1 MKTRRFPAVLAATLA
16 AISVSASA
24 RAQTFAGAPDPIMQ
38 RIWRLGQDSS
48 QVEPLA
54 QTFLDSLGPRLMGSP
69 NLLAAQNWAVKMYG
83 SWGIDAQ
90 RELFGTW
97 RGWRRGVSH
106 IDLIAPRVRSLEG
119 TMVGFSPGTKRK
131 DLVVEPIILPAFKDS
146 LEFIKWLPSAKG
158 KMVMISG
165 PQQSCRP
172 STDWTANA
180 TGASALKMAALRD
193 STRFTWG
200 GANVRGTGY
209 SAALGGGEL
218 GLRLEQAGAAGA
230 ISFRF
235 KDSRAGMEVFE
246 TYNKNT
252 PTIAL
257 SCEDYGLVFRLADHK
272 QGPKLRINLDAE
284 LLGEQPVGN
293 VIATIKGSTKPNE
306 YVMLSAHFD
315 SWDAG
320 SGATD
325 NGTGTLVMMEAMRIL
340 KKVLPNPQ
348 RTILVGHWA
357 GEEEGLIGSRVY
369 AAKHQDVVN
378 GMQAL
383 FNQDNGT
390 GRITRLSASGW
401 PMAPNR
407 LLNWW
412 DKLPKEFQEQAPFF
426 GGGGANT
433 IGQAGGGSDNAS
445 FACYGAPTM
454 GLGAAGWNY
463 SEYTWHT
470 DKDTYDKLV
479 FDDLRGNATM
489 TAMLAYLA
497 SEDPEFIKRDSTI
510 ALVTRTNPDAN
521 AAVGGRG
528 GVGGRGAGAG
538 AGGRGNAAPVARS
551 TATCPT
557 GETSTKPRLR

>member
-1 MKTRRFPAVLAATLA
+1 MKTRRLPALRAATLA
-16 AISVSASA
+16 AVCLPTLAH
-24 RAQTFAGAPDPIMQ
+24 AQTFMGSADPIIQ

-69 NLLAAQNWAVKMYG
+69 NLLAAQKWAVKMYG
-83 SWGIDAQ
+83 SWGIDAK
-90 RELFGTW
+90 REEFGTW

-119 TMVGFSPGTKRK
+119 TMVGFSPGTKAK
-131 DLVVEPIILPAFKDS
+131 DVVVEPIILPAFTDS
-146 LEFIKWLPSAKG
+146 LEFVKWLPNAKG

-172 STDWTANA
+172 TADWIANA
-180 TGASALKMAALRD
+180 TAASASKMAALRD

-209 SAALGGGEL
+209 SAALGGGQL
-218 GLRLEQAGAAGA
+218 GLRLEEAGAAGA

-257 SCEDYGLVFRLADHK
+257 SCEDYGLVFRLADRK
-272 QGPKLRINLDAE
+272 QGPKLRINLDAD
-284 LLGEQPVGN
+284 LLGEQSVGN
-293 VIATIKGSTKPNE
+293 VIATIKGSSKPNE

-369 AAKHQDVVN
+369 AVKHQDVVN

-407 LLNWW
+407 LLTWW
-412 DKLPKEFQEQAPFF
+412 DKLPKEFQEQAPFY

-470 DKDTYDKLV
+470 DKDTYDKVV

-497 SEDPEFIKRDSTI
+497 SEDPEFIKRDSTV

-521 AAVGGRG
+521 AAGGA
-528 GVGGRGAGAG
+528 GGRGAGAG
-538 AGGRGNAAPVARS
+538 GAGGRGNQAAQGPRS

-557 GETSTKPRLR
+557 GSTSTNPRLR